1 MAVVF
6 ILLTLTAILLSS
18 WMWKRHKR
26 FQKFIELGIP
36 GPPPHWFF
44 GHLMEVNYREGRVDP
59 IQVKDQWLKKYGKI
73 VGYFNGLIPNV
84 LISDLD
90 LLRQILIKDFNTF
103 TNRALTSTNSNML
116 VSMQDQK
123 WKDVRKLMTPVFS
136 SSKMKMMMPL
146 MRECVEVFLKKCDAL
161 ADTKTE
167 FNAHYELQCLTL
179 DVIDRCAMALDL
191 NCVENPTNPI
201 IDRIRKVFSSDMSLF
216 FEVVFTLPEL
226 ARYLAPL
233 RKFSNF
239 VDTQEFVIGHIDRV
253 ISRRK
258 EDPKKFSRQDAL
270 QMLMDATDPSSDT
283 KTKLTEREVVEN
295 AYLFVLAGYETT
307 SNALSYAIHL
317 LSVHPEVQDIILDE
331 VRQACGEEMPSYED
345 LGKLPYT
352 EAVMCESMRMYPP
365 ITSFVTRKASTD
377 IVYEDITIPKGMFVE
392 ASVWSIHHDEEIYP
406 EPHVFKP
413 ERFLPENKQ
422 DYHPLAFLPFGAGP
436 RNCIGA
442 RFAMMEAKL
451 ALASIVSKFIINPTS
466 RTKDPLP
473 TVTRRAITNP
483 KDGVWVV
490 LSKR

>member
-1 MAVVF
+1 MAVF
-6 ILLTLTAILLSS
+6 YILLTVVLILLSY
-18 WMWKRHKR
+18 WLWKRHLR

-36 GPPPHWFF
+36 GPTPHWFL
-44 GHLMEVNYREGRVDP
+44 GHLLEVNYREGRVDP
-59 IQVKDQWLKKYGKI
+59 IQVKEQWLKKYGKV

-84 LISDLD
+84 LIADLD
-90 LLRQILIKDFNTF
+90 LLRQILIKDFTTF

-146 MRECVEVFLKKCDAL
+146 MRDCVEVFLKKCDEL
-161 ADTKTE
+161 AESKEE

-191 NCVENPTNPI
+191 NCIQNPTNPI

-216 FEVVFTLPEL
+216 FELVFTLPEF

-239 VDTQEFVIGHIDRV
+239 VSTQEFVIGHIDKV

-258 EDPKKFSRQDAL
+258 ENPEMYSRQDAL
-270 QMLMDATDPSSDT
+270 QLLMDATDPTSDS

-317 LSVHPEVQDIILDE
+317 LSVHPETQDLIERE
-331 VRQACGEEMPSYED
+331 VREACGDELPSYED
-345 LGKLPYT
+345 LAKLPYT

-365 ITSFVTRKASTD
+365 ITSFVTRKASSD
-377 IVYEDITIPKGMFVE
+377 IVYEGMKIPKGMFVE
-392 ASVWSIHHDEEIYP
+392 ASVWSIHHDEDIYP
-406 EPHVFKP
+406 DPHTFKP

-422 DYHPLAFLPFGAGP
+422 NYHPLAFLPFGAGP
-436 RNCIGA
+436 RNCIGT
-442 RFAMMEAKL
+442 RFAMMESKL

-473 TVTRRAITNP
+473 TITRRAITNP
-483 KDGVWVV
+483 RDGVWIT
-490 LSKR
+490 LARR